1 MKRVLI
7 TGQNSYIGTSFKE
20 WIEKKYATEISVE
33 FITLRDEG
41 WEKVSF
47 SGYDAI
53 LHTAGIAHVPTKD
66 NMKELY
72 ENINTLLPFKVAKKA
87 SDEGVKQFVFLSSM
101 IVFGNGTGQRN
112 LIDASTKPAPIDIY
126 GESKLKAEKLLL
138 ELDDLNFKIAI
149 VRPPMVYGPQSKG
162 NFPTLLKFAE
172 KVGVFPSYS
181 NFRSMI
187 FIDNL
192 SECLTQ
198 IILTEFHGIVHP
210 QNPSHVNTS
219 ELITLIRQECGR
231 KTIKT
236 GIANHL
242 IHYGVK
248 KNKTF
253 GKVFGNFAY
262 ALPLSELP
270 FKYQIVDTKTSIKL
284 ILEGNRD

>member
-7 TGQNSYIGTSFKE
+7 TGKNSYIGTSFKE
-20 WIEKKYATEISVE
+20 WVEKKYANEISVE

-47 SGYDAI
+47 SGYDSI

-66 NMKELY
+66 NKKELY
-72 ENINTLLPFKVAKKA
+72 ENVNTILPFKVAKKA

-101 IVFGNGTGQRN
+101 IVFGNGTSKRN

-126 GESKLKAEKLLL
+126 GESKLKAENLLL
-138 ELDDLNFKIAI
+138 ELAQPDFKISI
-149 VRPPMVYGPQSKG
+149 LRPPMVYGSQSKG
-162 NFPTLLKFAE
+162 NFPSLLKFA
-172 KVGVFPSYS
+172 KNIGVFPSYS
-181 NFRSMI
+181 NHRSMI

-192 SECLTQ
+192 SECLAQ
-198 IILTEFHGIVHP
+198 IILTDFQGIVHP
-210 QNPSHVNTS
+210 QNPNHVNTS
-219 ELITLIRQECGR
+219 ELISLIRQEYGR
-231 KTIKT
+231 KTIKI

-242 IHYGVK
+242 INFGVNN
-248 KNKTF
+248 NKTF

-262 ALPLSELP
+262 ELSLSELP